1 MSRSLHIVSLVAL
14 SLASMSISFS
24 TSAKAYL
31 RSDLGLKNDTT
42 GFDSLRLDL
51 SNKLF
56 QIDMATVTGEALG
69 TTKRD
74 AIRPMRTIQSEDIE
88 QLGAHS
94 LRDVLRSQL
103 NFTIAQDPVLGASM
117 KMNGLGGRSVNILI
131 DGVPLSGR
139 LNDNIDLSQIALN
152 NIERI
157 EIIDG
162 PMAVEFGTNS
172 LAGTINVITKT
183 DIAARFA
190 IDATAQYES
199 VGVQS
204 QSIALI
210 KNQNGMHHSLHF
222 NRYYFDG
229 WSPSDAAWDGFSD
242 YLADSARTQLWNP
255 KLQNTLEYKA
265 HYQINNWLIK
275 PRFKSIIER
284 IENKGAPRQPY
295 NEYAFDDQYLTR
307 RMIPAVEAKHYWKN
321 GETLELMASY
331 QQYWRSRKAYTTDL
345 TNLESTTLDP
355 SNQDTT
361 IMNTF
366 QSRGSGH
373 FFVKLPLKLKAGYD
387 ANHQTFSSHRMEGNA
402 QSMTNVALFTQ
413 ANWEKKNMRLQ
424 FGLRKARNSMFNAPL
439 LPSFNGMHKMGE
451 HRLRIAYARG
461 FRAPSLKELY
471 FRFVDIN
478 HALYGNL
485 NLTPETSNFGQLS
498 WTWNHQNLE
507 LASQVFTNFVSNQI
521 GLVDQLDGT
530 FRYQNFANFQ
540 AQGVKVNGAL
550 QGKRLNLDAAS
561 SLISS
566 QQQIDTDA
574 EVLARNTALEC
585 SARINW
591 KAANA
596 LNIGTALRWVGPAQR
611 IISSGQDAVEQL
623 ETDPYSWIDAHI
635 QYTSPSQRWRVTATA
650 KNITDVS
657 QILSASSNA
666 VHSSGS
672 TLLSWGRSFNFRI
685 NYRIESKRHE

>member
-1 MSRSLHIVSLVAL
+1 MNHSLQIVSLVAL
-14 SLASMSISFS
+14 SLASMSITFS
-24 TSAKAYL
+24 TSAKGYL

-42 GFDSLRLDL
+42 GLDSLGLDFT
-51 SNKLF
+51 NKLF
-56 QIDMATVTGEALG
+56 QIDMATVTGEARG
-69 TTKRD
+69 TTQRG

-229 WSPSDAAWDGFSD
+229 WSPYDAAWDGFSD
-242 YLADSARTQLWNP
+242 YLADSSRTQLWNP

-265 HYQINNWLIK
+265 HYQVNNWLIK
-275 PRFKSIIER
+275 PRFKGIIER

-295 NEYAFDDQYLTR
+295 NEYAFDDQYFTR
-307 RMIPAVEAKHYWKN
+307 RMIPAVEAKHYGEN
-321 GETLELMASY
+321 GETVELMASY

-373 FFVKLPLKLKAGYD
+373 YFVKLPLKLKAGYD
-387 ANHQTFSSHRMEGNA
+387 ANHQTFSSHRMEGNV

-413 ANWEKKNMRLQ
+413 ANWAVENIRLQ
-424 FGLRKARNSMFNAPL
+424 FGLRIAHNSMFNAPF
-439 LPSFNGMHKMGE
+439 LPSFNGMRKMGE

-461 FRAPSLKELY
+461 FRAPSLKELH

-507 LASQVFTNFVSNQI
+507 LASQIFTNFVSNQI
-521 GLVDQLDGT
+521 DLVDQLDDT

-540 AQGVKVNGAL
+540 AQGVKINGAL
-550 QGKRLNLDAAS
+550 QGKRLKLDAAS

-574 EVLARNTALEC
+574 EFLARNNALEC

-591 KAANA
+591 NAAKAV
-596 LNIGTALRWVGPAQR
+596 NIGTSIRWVGPTQR
-611 IISSGQDAVEQL
+611 IISSGEDTVEQM
-623 ETDPYSWIDAHI
+623 ETDAYSWCDAHI
-635 QYTSPSQRWRVTATA
+635 RYTSNSQRWSITATA
-650 KNITDVS
+650 KNITNVS
-657 QILSASSNA
+657 QILSASSGG

-672 TLLSWGRSFNFRI
+672 TLLSWGRSFNFRV
-685 NYRIESKRHE
+685 NYRIESKKHD

>member
-1 MSRSLHIVSLVAL
+1 MNRSMQSVSSFAFLLAAMTVA
-14 SLASMSISFS
+14 FS
-24 TSAKAYL
+24 TRAEGFLRFDIESA
-31 RSDLGLKNDTT
+31 NDTL
-42 GFDSLRLDL
+42 GIDSLGYDLD
-51 SNKLF
+51 NKLF
-56 QIDMATVTGEALG
+56 EIDMATVTGEATG

-74 AIRPMRTIQSEDIE
+74 AIRPMRTIESKDIE

-131 DGVPLSGR
+131 DGVPLTGR
-139 LNDNIDLSQIALN
+139 LNDNIDLSHIALN

-172 LAGTINVITKT
+172 LAGTINIITKT
-183 DIAARFA
+183 DIAARIA

-204 QSIALI
+204 QSISLM
-210 KNQNGMHHSLHF
+210 KNQNGKHHSLHF

-229 WSPSDAAWDGFSD
+229 WSPSDAPWDGFSD
-242 YLADSARTQLWNP
+242 YLADSSRTQLWNP

-265 HYQINNWLIK
+265 QYQIKDWLIK
-275 PRFKSIIER
+275 PRFRGIFEQ
-284 IENKGAPRQPY
+284 IENKGSPRQPY
-295 NEYAFDDQYLTR
+295 GQFAFDDEYSTR
-307 RMIPAVEAKHYWKN
+307 RFIPAVEVKHY
-321 GETLELMASY
+321 GEDGQTLELMASY
-331 QQYWRSRKAYTTDL
+331 QQYWRSREAFTTNL
-345 TNLESTTLDP
+345 TNLEASPLNASD
-355 SNQDTT
+355 QDTT

-373 FFVKLPLKLKAGYD
+373 FFVKLPWNVKAGYD
-387 ANHQTFSSHRMEGNA
+387 ASYQTFSSHRMEGET
-402 QSMTNVALFTQ
+402 QSMTNLALFAQ
-413 ANWEKKNMRLQ
+413 ANWEQENIRLQ
-424 FGLRKARNSMFNAPL
+424 FGIRKAHNSMFNAPF
-439 LPSFNGMHKMGE
+439 LPSTNGLLKIGE

-485 NLTPETSNFGQLS
+485 NLTPETSDFGQFT
-498 WTWNHQNLE
+498 WTWNHQKLE
-507 LASQVFTNFVSNQI
+507 LASQFFTNFVSNQI
-521 GLVDQLDGT
+521 GLIDQLDGT
-530 FRYQNFANFQ
+530 FRYQNFAKFQ
-540 AQGVKVNGAL
+540 AQGVKINGAL
-550 QGKRLNLDAAS
+550 QGKRLKLDAAS

-585 SARINW
+585 SARFDW

-596 LNIGTALRWVGPAQR
+596 LNIGTALRWVGPTQR
-611 IISSGQDAVEQL
+611 IISSGEDAVEQL
-623 ETDPYSWIDAHI
+623 ETDSYSWIDAHV
-635 QYTSPSQRWRVTATA
+635 QYTSPSQRWSITATA
-650 KNITDVS
+650 KNITDVT
-657 QILSASSNA
+657 QILNTSSAA

-672 TLLSWGRSFNFRI
+672 TLLSWGRSFNFRV
-685 NYRIESKRHE
+685 NYRIESKKHE